1 MGTFI
6 RKYWDSLVGKP
17 EEERESLEALA
28 LDRPYKEL
36 APEVVIAPD
45 DPLLAYFLN
54 SPGVTEIERLNLKS
68 PALTRLK
75 ESGIRVAVPLVSQG
89 ELIGVLYL
97 GPRLSEQ
104 EYSADDRRLLNN
116 LATQAAPALR
126 VAQLVRQQQAEARER
141 ERMEQEL
148 RVARIIQ
155 QTLLPK
161 EIPALPG
168 WHLAAHWQPARAVG
182 GDFYDFIQFPD
193 GRLGL
198 IIADVTDKGVP
209 AAMVMATTRSILRAV
224 AERLEAPG
232 KVLERTNNLLCPD
245 IPNNMFVT
253 CLYALLDTRNGEI
266 VFANAGHNLPYVRNK
281 TGVEEHRATGMPLG
295 LMEGMT
301 YEEKQFNLKEGE
313 SLLLSSDGLIEAHNR
328 NKEMFG
334 FERVKELMAHHPGG
348 EALKDFLMAELNAFT
363 GEDYEQEDDI
373 TLVIL
378 QRDVGVQDSQATE
391 ATGDLHQLKEFS
403 LQSAPGNER
412 LAVQKIEEAVEG
424 VGLLDQRIERLKTA
438 VAEAT
443 MNAMEHGNH
452 YNPELKVN
460 IKVFASERAVSVRIT
475 DHGGDQQI
483 PEMTHPDLQAK
494 LEGTQSP
501 RGWGLFLIKNMVDE
515 MNVTSD
521 GDFHLVE
528 LIMFLEGDDDGN

>member
-36 APEVVIAPD
+36 APEVEIAPD

-301 YEEKQFNLKEGE
+301 YEEKQFTLKEGE

>member
-1 MGTFI
+1 M
-6 RKYWDSLVGKP
+6 
-17 EEERESLEALA
+17 
-28 LDRPYKEL
+28 
-36 APEVVIAPD
+36 
-45 DPLLAYFLN
+45 
-54 SPGVTEIERLNLKS
+54 KS

-209 AAMVMATTRSILRAV
+209 AAMVMATTRSIFRAV

-301 YEEKQFNLKEGE
+301 YEEKQFTLKEGE

-378 QRDVGVQDSQATE
+378 QRDVGVQNSQATE

-424 VGLLDQRIERLKTA
+424 IGLLDQRIERLKTA
-438 VAEAT
+438 VAEDYDECYGAWQ
-443 MNAMEHGNH
+443 
-452 YNPELKVN
+452 P
-460 IKVFASERAVSVRIT
+460 
-475 DHGGDQQI
+475 
-483 PEMTHPDLQAK
+483 LQ
-494 LEGTQSP
+494 S
-501 RGWGLFLIKNMVDE
+501 
-515 MNVTSD
+515 
-521 GDFHLVE
+521 
-528 LIMFLEGDDDGN
+528 